1 MTTTYA
7 GWERGATTRVLGA
20 GTGSFSLIPV
30 TLAEG
35 RAVLY
40 GIAGDVIRSWDPV
53 DGSEAGP
60 PIFTAQ
66 PVSHADAVVD
76 RAGKPWIVVAYR
88 TDDRF
93 FRSLHFLDA
102 ATGLES
108 RPPLA
113 GPQLAGTRFCAVP
126 LSDGRVLLAVN
137 QDFPGSSPS
146 PDGDPSTFYHTTTQL
161 WDPETGTTVGPL
173 HQPPSQKELNPRGSV
188 VVDGHPMLIDYSAWL
203 VRLWDLAAVEA
214 GSWTPR
220 LEFSFGAGAS
230 DPAIVPLPDGR
241 TVAVAGVNEFA
252 GTDDTHRLA
261 AVDVHNGHPTAAP
274 VVLPAF
280 ISRAV
285 RLPLPGGGDL
295 VAVVDDGAV
304 RLFTPDTLT
313 PVGPPLT
320 GHDGVVSD
328 IVAIRVG
335 DGRVLLATSGFDD
348 TVRVWEPVKPPPTTV
363 TLTGHDG
370 PVLALTPTTLPDGRT
385 LLASGGRDK
394 TLRLWDPIT
403 ATPVGT
409 PLTGHTGPVLALT
422 STPNILLSGSGDTTV
437 RRWNPTTA
445 TPTGTALTGHR
456 GPVGALTTL
465 LLPDGHTLII
475 SAGADATLLR
485 WDATTGAPVGPP
497 LTGHTGA
504 VHAAITLGSPLV
516 ATAGDDTTVRLWNL
530 TTGTLVATL
539 TGHTGPVRALTTV
552 HLSDGTTLLAS
563 AGDDTTVRLWNPTT
577 ATPVGTPLTGH
588 TGPVRALT
596 TLPRPHG
603 PTLLASTG
611 DDRSLRLWDPTTG
624 TPAGDPLTG
633 PTDTVRAAA
642 TITVPGGRTLLA
654 TAGDDATLTLWTI
667 P

>member
-1 MTTTYA
+1 MTFG
-7 GWERGATTRVLGA
+7 GWENGVTSRVIIENSGPEHGWRLVP
-20 GTGSFSLIPV
+20 L
-30 TLAEG
+30 TLPDG
-35 RAVLY
+35 RAVLF
-40 GIAGDVIRSWDPV
+40 GIGDAVIRRWDPI
-53 DGSEAGP
+53 DGSEVGP
-60 PIFTAQ
+60 PIFGAQ
-66 PVSHADAVVD
+66 RIWQAAAFVD
-76 RAGKPWIVVAYR
+76 NARQVWLIVTYRAHEGPSTGI
-88 TDDRF
+88 
-93 FRSLHFLDA
+93 HFLDA

-108 RPPLA
+108 RPPVTA
-113 GPQLAGTRFCAVP
+113 PQLVDP
-126 LSDGRVLLAVN
+126 LDTYPVTMPDGRALVAVGFSVVL
-137 QDFPGSSPS
+137 
-146 PDGDPSTFYHTTTQL
+146 PDGWRIQATQL
-161 WDPETGTTVGPL
+161 WDPETGKPVGPAN
-173 HQPPSQKELNPRGSV
+173 QTVVRGSAV
-188 VVDGHPMLIDYSAWL
+188 IDGRPVLLGTGSGEVL
-203 VRLWDLAAVEA
+203 LWDVAGIVGGAWTAQRLPVEELSSEAEAEPIVVPSNAGTGIAVGTGRTVQEGVTGA
-214 GSWTPR
+214 HRVALLDLQTRQPVVSPVEVPDPVHNIRR
-220 LEFSFGAGAS
+220 L
-230 DPAIVPLPDGR
+230 PLPDGPGLL
-241 TVAVAGVNEFA
+241 AVGDST
-252 GTDDTHRLA
+252 GTM
-261 AVDVHNGHPTAAP
+261 
-274 VVLPAF
+274 
-280 ISRAV
+280 
-285 RLPLPGGGDL
+285 
-295 VAVVDDGAV
+295 
-304 RLFTPDTLT
+304 RLFTADTLA
-313 PVGPPLT
+313 PVGQPHAAHLN
-320 GHDGVVSD
+320 GFRSL
-328 IVAIRVG
+328 VAIRVG